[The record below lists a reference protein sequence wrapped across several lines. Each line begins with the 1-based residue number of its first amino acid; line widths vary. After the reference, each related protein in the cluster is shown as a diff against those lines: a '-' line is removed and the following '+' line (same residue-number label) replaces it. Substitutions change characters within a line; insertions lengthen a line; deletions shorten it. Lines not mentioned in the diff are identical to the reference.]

1 MKKDYDILL
10 DSLKLYFE
18 DDQLKS
24 LQNKS
29 LSVKKWT
36 NSTIKKA
43 IMILSLG
50 SSRALNY
57 CRKFIAPL
65 PCDRTVRRHLE
76 SFVIQ
81 PGILDI
87 VIDVVRLKV
96 ENFTPTQL
104 RMGLVI
110 DEKAIV
116 PGESL
121 ERKSKEYIG
130 KATLPP
136 GNLYADNV
144 LVFLLV
150 GIEIRVKEI
159 VAYHLT
165 TKKGDAEAQT
175 KFLLELIKY
184 IENNTDI
191 KIDFIT
197 YDLGPANTSM
207 LKHLERS
214 LLKGEREPFI
224 SHPIDESRKLYLIPD
239 PEHDLKNVVSAFRN
253 SDSASIPNKFVQKY
267 NLNSSKVSIKEVERL
282 VKLQDKFKFKPA
294 PKLDSSITC
303 PTHFQK
309 MHTSTFEEL
318 ISPNVQAALDV
329 MAHEKHDLNGKEY
342 SLKWLFCMFHQWRN
356 ITAYIELD
364 LNESESWDKLDFLME
379 MAEIFEEVKFGSRHK
394 PCQTGAAW
402 ASIGIVDLIKFWYSL
417 GMTKVKP
424 SRVLQNSLES
434 VFSMVASYQSS
445 PSAYDFTQAMKKII
459 VTHFISDPIKGSY
472 KWDEEAA
479 FDSDFCFLDH
489 LKLNKSN
496 LNNTDTDISI
506 WNDIEWPEDITSK
519 NLFDKEL
526 ELQTFFLGIG
536 NILDNLFSKHSCD
549 ICIDN
554 YTATSHEPDLFN
566 SLFLL
571 QSDCKIQPS
580 SLFLTFCFKVEFIYR
595 ALEDLDVSSSV
606 LKKKFPAVIKD
617 KMVVGFNH
625 CNIILDDF
633 LSLFI
638 TYRLKIAHQARFVYR
653 KQFYAS
659 QFK

>member
-239 PEHDLKNVVSAFRN
+239 PEPGLASLPEAGLQASKKAGLHGGRPPIFCWRPASSGGPPPLFFWRPAFQ
-253 SDSASIPNKFVQKY
+253 SNKGCI
-267 NLNSSKVSIKEVERL
+267 L
-282 VKLQDKFKFKPA
+282 
-294 PKLDSSITC
+294 
-303 PTHFQK
+303 
-309 MHTSTFEEL
+309 
-318 ISPNVQAALDV
+318 
-329 MAHEKHDLNGKEY
+329 
-342 SLKWLFCMFHQWRN
+342 
-356 ITAYIELD
+356 
-364 LNESESWDKLDFLME
+364 
-379 MAEIFEEVKFGSRHK
+379 
-394 PCQTGAAW
+394 
-402 ASIGIVDLIKFWYSL
+402 
-417 GMTKVKP
+417 
-424 SRVLQNSLES
+424 
-434 VFSMVASYQSS
+434 
-445 PSAYDFTQAMKKII
+445 KKI
-459 VTHFISDPIKGSY
+459 
-472 KWDEEAA
+472 
-479 FDSDFCFLDH
+479 
-489 LKLNKSN
+489 
-496 LNNTDTDISI
+496 
-506 WNDIEWPEDITSK
+506 
-519 NLFDKEL
+519 
-526 ELQTFFLGIG
+526 
-536 NILDNLFSKHSCD
+536 
-549 ICIDN
+549 
-554 YTATSHEPDLFN
+554 
-566 SLFLL
+566 
-571 QSDCKIQPS
+571 
-580 SLFLTFCFKVEFIYR
+580 
-595 ALEDLDVSSSV
+595 
-606 LKKKFPAVIKD
+606 
-617 KMVVGFNH
+617 
-625 CNIILDDF
+625 
-633 LSLFI
+633 
-638 TYRLKIAHQARFVYR
+638 
-653 KQFYAS
+653 
-659 QFK
+659 